1 MEHPLN
7 VTGSLNLRMLPG
19 SRPPYLLDRPYLTD
33 ITLLYLGIDVKPIT
47 GSGSNCS
54 ETLKPVL
61 SSHDRCVI
69 PPPLMRVTS
78 DTPSTGVFQHLSR
91 LVQLEDAVLK
101 RGK

>member
-19 SRPPYLLDRPYLTD
+19 SRLPYLLDRPYLTD
-33 ITLLYLGIDVKPIT
+33 ITLLCLGRDVEPIT
-47 GSGSNCS
+47 GSGSNS
-54 ETLKPVL
+54 FETIELIL

-78 DTPSTGVFQHLSR
+78 NTPSTGVFQHLSR
-91 LVQLEDAVLK
+91 LVELEDAVLA